1 MNGPNAEGFWKACE
15 KELDTPEKMGVW
27 EVVKKQHWMNILPS
41 TWAFKVKRY
50 PDGLVRGLKSRFC
63 CRGDRQTEGV
73 DFFDAHAPV
82 VNWNAV
88 RLLLI
93 LTAQLGL
100 ATKQVDYAAAFVHAD
115 IDLPP
120 NYHEM
125 STSERARQGACVEM
139 PRGFSKEG
147 HVLKLKKS
155 LHGLRQS
162 PRNFFMCLKENLEAV
177 GFEPAT

>member
-15 KELDTPEKMGVW
+15 KELDTLEKMGVW

-41 TWAFKVKRY
+41 TWAFKVKLY
-50 PDGLVRGLKSRFC
+50 PDGLARGLKSRFC
-63 CRGDRQTEGV
+63 CRGDRQIEGV

-100 ATKQVDYAAAFVHAD
+100 ATKQVDYTAAFVHAD

-120 NYHEM
+120 MM
-125 STSERARQGACVEM
+125 SRSSQIHCRTRMSI
-139 PRGFSKEG
+139 
-147 HVLKLKKS
+147 
-155 LHGLRQS
+155 
-162 PRNFFMCLKENLEAV
+162 
-177 GFEPAT
+177 

>member
-1 MNGPNAEGFWKACE
+1 MPKGHNHGRDQPSTCI
-15 KELDTPEKMGVW
+15 
-27 EVVKKQHWMNILPS
+27 EVDHEVDMHCQEAVKKQPWMNMLPS

-63 CRGDRQTEGV
+63 CRGDRQIEGV
-73 DFFDAHAPV
+73 DFFDACAPV

-100 ATKQVDYAAAFVHAD
+100 ATKQVDYTAAFAHAD

-120 NYHEM
+120 NYKEM
-125 STSERARQGACVEM
+125 SACEKARQGVSCC
-139 PRGFSKEG
+139 RT
-147 HVLKLKKS
+147 L
-155 LHGLRQS
+155 
-162 PRNFFMCLKENLEAV
+162 AV
-177 GFEPAT
+177 GPLNHNKVTKVNGLGL